1 MRLFKIARQRELPGG
16 SDGVHSVSLSLAAL
30 FGLSLRN
37 LKHRKVTLSLAMAFT
52 GIRSLPS
59 TSKERN
65 RNFRQT
71 SELGRYTS
79 RSTNMTIAIRAS
91 FIWNFRASPESKIRH
106 SVSFSKTGARIC
118 AHCTNMKMSVNGE
131 ENI

>member
-37 LKHRKVTLSLAMAFT
+37 LKHRKVTLSLGMAFT

-71 SELGRYTS
+71 SELVRFTS
-79 RSTNMTIAIRAS
+79 RSTHMTIAI
-91 FIWNFRASPESKIRH
+91 RASPESKIRH

-118 AHCTNMKMSVNGE
+118 AHSVRT
-131 ENI
+131 